1 MSEGFEAIE
10 NIFISDLKAHL
21 REDYFLHIILLVII
35 ILSLIL
41 ILFWPTGVVAGFH
54 RPLLGGFFAN
64 TLLIS
69 IFVVNLILLNQKNK
83 FPRMLTIQE
92 WVFNAYLSR
101 SKVVLGKVFSLTLQ
115 GFLILFSTLPLGL
128 MVFFAGGF
136 SAYGLGLL
144 YLLSALIA
152 IAGNWIGLYLLES
165 YPHKSLKTNITV
177 VACYLLGTIVSSFF
191 SPPYLRVNIPFQ
203 IGLFCFAG
211 LLFLA
216 LVTNIMGLF
225 FK

>member
-1 MSEGFEAIE
+1 MSEGFEAIG
-10 NIFISDLKAHL
+10 NILISDLKAHL
-21 REDYFLHIILLVII
+21 REDYFLYIILLVAI

-41 ILFWPTGVVAGFH
+41 ILFWPTGIIAGFH
-54 RPLLGGFFAN
+54 RPILGGFFAN

-69 IFVVNLILLNQKNK
+69 TFVVNLILLNQKNK

-92 WVFNAYLSR
+92 WVFYGYLSP
-101 SKVVLGKVFSLTLQ
+101 SKVVLGKAFSLSLQ
-115 GFLILFSTLPLGL
+115 GLLILFSTIPLGL
-128 MVFFAGGF
+128 MVFFAGGL

-144 YLLSALIA
+144 YLFSALIA
-152 IAGNWIGLYLLES
+152 IAGSWIGLYLLES
-165 YPHKSLKTNITV
+165 SQKSWKTSITV

-191 SPPYLRVNIPFQ
+191 SPSYLRVNIPFQ
-203 IGLFCFAG
+203 IGIFCLAG

-216 LVTNIMGLF
+216 LITNIMGLF